1 MAPEQVRG
9 EEVGREA
16 DIYALGAVLYT
27 ALSGRVPFH
36 RADTAAR
43 LWATVNEPVPTL
55 SGGGS
60 NLPPTL
66 DEVLAKATAKERGQR
81 YATAGAFV
89 AAATDALAA
98 APPALDMEGT
108 AVPQPAPPSTLRP
121 EPVATAEPVCPP
133 APDRTSVRHLR
144 RRFAVSAGAVAAV
157 IALVAIGLFATQ
169 GNGKTRRTGGSAPIV
184 GAQPATTGS
193 GRTMTFQLAGT
204 SVPVVTKV
212 PDQPIASM
220 ASSIA
225 GITLQLYVVQRAQPG
240 AVLVVSALKVDPS
253 AASIGTET
261 NVEEGLSFN
270 LATAG
275 AFGHTVSGVALLDPA
290 GLKEYET
297 FMADPAKD
305 TTCLC
310 SVLGGQNFDSE
321 QQTVTNYEAA
331 LVAAPPCG
339 CHHGVVRQRHGVLRQ
354 RCAGPMTDR
363 PRRWRSRPR
372 RAAAIGAALAA
383 ASPAGASSVPTPGT
397 PRVVTL
403 QPRIVS
409 LQPRITSIAPT
420 QPAPDTFN
428 VGSDILFAFNVATL
442 SPDSQAVLGDVV
454 STLKSSGAGTV
465 TINGYTDSVGT
476 DSYNQTL
483 SQNRAASVQAF
494 LQANVGNGALAYQAQ
509 GLGKADPV
517 APNTNPDGSDNPG
530 GRQQNRR
537 VVIAYTG
544 G

>member
-1 MAPEQVRG
+1 
-9 EEVGREA
+9 
-16 DIYALGAVLYT
+16 
-27 ALSGRVPFH
+27 
-36 RADTAAR
+36 
-43 LWATVNEPVPTL
+43 
-55 SGGGS
+55 
-60 NLPPTL
+60 
-66 DEVLAKATAKERGQR
+66 
-81 YATAGAFV
+81 
-89 AAATDALAA
+89 
-98 APPALDMEGT
+98 
-108 AVPQPAPPSTLRP
+108 
-121 EPVATAEPVCPP
+121 
-133 APDRTSVRHLR
+133 
-144 RRFAVSAGAVAAV
+144 
-157 IALVAIGLFATQ
+157 
-169 GNGKTRRTGGSAPIV
+169 
-184 GAQPATTGS
+184 
-193 GRTMTFQLAGT
+193 
-204 SVPVVTKV
+204 
-212 PDQPIASM
+212 
-220 ASSIA
+220 
-225 GITLQLYVVQRAQPG
+225 
-240 AVLVVSALKVDPS
+240 
-253 AASIGTET
+253 
-261 NVEEGLSFN
+261 
-270 LATAG
+270 
-275 AFGHTVSGVALLDPA
+275 
-290 GLKEYET
+290 
-297 FMADPAKD
+297 
-305 TTCLC
+305 
-310 SVLGGQNFDSE
+310 
-321 QQTVTNYEAA
+321 
-331 LVAAPPCG
+331 
-339 CHHGVVRQRHGVLRQ
+339 
-354 RCAGPMTDR
+354 MTDR

-372 RAAAIGAALAA
+372 RAAAIGAALMLAA